1 MVLTHSA
8 WFLQKLARAAPDDP
22 EAWRLYRL
30 MLPACATR
38 GGFAAESSGGG
49 DAALDAAL
57 RRAAS
62 AELRAD
68 PASESA
74 LAELLALRS
83 RRSCSAAAALAA
95 AAAHAEVC
103 PACPVAWAYLA
114 STLGAPP
121 RRNAA
126 RRVAK
131 AWPPERAAMWRRRYF
146 TAPAHRHSDIGP
158 VGASARTLR
167 DVAVVAGH
175 LRAVG
180 VGGGAFGRAV
190 AQRLAVA
197 GHAALVEDVR
207 SAHRLPPQPP
217 AVGETATAWDIP
229 EPAADAPPQP
239 VDAAAPAEAP
249 AVPAE
254 AAAEE
259 AEEET
264 EEEARPQVD
273 PDDPKAGV
281 CDTCAHTRKDRAV
294 CRLRRR
300 HTAPMHVVAKCRV
313 CGPAAER
320 ASTLPPGRC
329 AHCAHCSA
337 TARICRLVLRH
348 EAPEHVKAACD
359 KCAAKKDKQ
368 DAKKRGAADA
378 ALPDEAPAAK
388 KARAAKA

>member
-1 MVLTHSA
+1 MLTRSA
-8 WFLQKLARAAPDDP
+8 WVAQKLARAAPDDP

-95 AAAHAEVC
+95 AAAHVEVC
-103 PACPVAWAYLA
+103 PACPVAWSYLA

-121 RRNAA
+121 RRNAP
-126 RRVAK
+126 RRVAR
-131 AWPPERAAMWRRRYF
+131 AWPPERAAVWRRRYF
-146 TAPAHRHSDIGP
+146 VAPASYMQGIGP
-158 VGASARTLR
+158 ADASARTLR

-175 LRAVG
+175 LRAPG
-180 VGGGAFGRAV
+180 GGGGAFGRAV
-190 AQRLAVA
+190 AQRLAAA
-197 GHAALVEDVR
+197 GLAALVEDVR

-217 AVGETATAWDIP
+217 AVGETASAWDLP
-229 EPAADAPPQP
+229 ESAADAPPQP
-239 VDAAAPAEAP
+239 ADAAAPAEAL

-254 AAAEE
+254 PAEEE
-259 AEEET
+259 AEEE
-264 EEEARPQVD
+264 EEEVRPEVD

-281 CDTCAHTRKDRAV
+281 CDACAHTRKDRAV
-294 CRLRRR
+294 CRVRRR
-300 HTAPMHVVAKCRV
+300 HTAPTHVVAKCRV

-337 TARICRLVLRH
+337 SARICRLVLRH
-348 EAPEHVKAACD
+348 EAPEHVKAECD
-359 KCAAKKDKQ
+359 KCAAKKAKQ
-368 DAKKRGAADA
+368 DEKKRGAADA
-378 ALPDEAPAAK
+378 ALPDAAPAAK